1 MKTSLLVRSRLL
13 GGRFSPQ
20 TLFALSEPGVWYD
33 PSDLTTMFTD
43 TAGTTPA
50 TVGSAVAL
58 LLDKSLGATEKLGPE
73 LVTNGA
79 FTSGTDWTLGAGWTI
94 GSGVATKTAVTAEV
108 LSQTVSLTTGRA
120 YELTYTMTR
129 TAGTLTPRITGGTTV
144 NFTAR
149 TAGGTYTQI
158 VSVVTGNTT
167 LEFSA
172 DALFVGTVDNVT
184 LKILTGFHAT
194 QATLAAR
201 PILGRVPSVGRRNLL
216 VRTEEFDNAAW
227 AKTSATVTANTTA
240 DPNGIVTADS
250 LIETA
255 TSDRHFIRV
264 TQNPLA
270 NTTYTLSIYAK
281 SLSGNRFLQI
291 ALVDGGT
298 GKFGSFDIENGVLG
312 AVQDSGVTR
321 QIVSLGNGW
330 FRCSISYTMSATP
343 GTNQN
348 VDILLSSSDIRAQTY
363 LGDGTSGLF
372 IWGAQLEFNSTAS
385 AYQRVTS
392 TFDVTE
398 AGQPDN
404 YYLSFDG
411 VDDSMVTPTITP
423 GVDKVQVFAGVR
435 KLSDAARGWVIETS
449 TDANQNNGAV
459 WLTTPRNIGVADAQF
474 SSRGTIPI
482 TASSSVG
489 AAPNSMI
496 MAGIG
501 DIAGDNAALRINGTQ
516 VAQDPADQGTG
527 NYLAYPLYIGRRA
540 GTSLEFNGQIY
551 SLIVRFG
558 ANLTND
564 QIVTTEKWVSGKTA
578 GVTL

>member
-20 TLFALSEPGVWYD
+20 TLFALSEPGIWYD

-79 FTSGTDWTLGAGWTI
+79 FTAGTDWTLGAGWTI
-94 GSGVATKTAVTAEV
+94 GSGVATKTAVTAAE
-108 LSQTVSLTTGRA
+108 LSQAVSLTTGRA

-158 VSVVTGNTT
+158 VSTVTGNTT

-227 AKTSATVTANTTA
+227 VKVQASITANVATAPNGTATA
-240 DPNGIVTADS
+240 DKLVESIANSAHYAYFSTGNTLTAS
-250 LIETA
+250 AHTA
-255 TSDRHFIRV
+255 
-264 TQNPLA
+264 
-270 NTTYTLSIYAK
+270 SIYAK
-281 SLSGNRFLQI
+281 ASERSFLYLTFETSTAIGAWFDLSN
-291 ALVDGGT
+291 GT
-298 GKFGSFDIENGVLG
+298 VGT
-312 AVQDSGVTR
+312 VQAGVTA
-321 QIVSLGNGW
+321 QITSVGDGW
-330 FRCSISYTMSATP
+330 YRCSVSRVVSAGLHYFTP
-343 GTNQN
+343 RVTNSDN
-348 VDILLSSSDIRAQTY
+348 VSSY
-363 LGDGTSGLF
+363 LGDGTSGIFL
-372 IWGAQLEFNSTAS
+372 WGAQLELGSTATDS
-385 AYQRVTS
+385 QKVTS
-392 TFDVTE
+392 TYDVTE

-435 KLSDAARGWVIETS
+435 KAADTPTFGVIAELS
-449 TDANQNNGAV
+449 ANGGSNNGGMNLFAPGA
-459 WLTTPRNIGVADAQF
+459 TATYYAQ
-474 SSRGTIPI
+474 SRGTL
-482 TASSSVG
+482 TATLQTSAVYPG
-489 AAPNSMI
+489 AISGVLVSLA
-496 MAGIG
+496 
-501 DIAGDNAALRINGTQ
+501 DIASDRLTIRVNSGQ
-516 VAQDPADQGTG
+516 VAQSTDNQGTG
-527 NYLAYPLYIGRRA
+527 NYKTDVIHIGRRA
-540 GTSLEFNGQIY
+540 GTSNPLNGQIF

-564 QIVTTEKWVSGKTA
+564 QIVATEKWVSGKTA